1 MHSSTLSLTLS
12 FDIVFWN
19 CIHHSITL
27 YMMKVTLVK
36 VLFFK
41 KNFFHFKVRGRESV
55 CEIENKRENER
66 HRGQENEREAERS
79 SIIRFSPLMDTIPAA
94 VPIQSQQLPLSLP
107 SDCMFTST
115 WAILHCNT
123 RHSRMELE
131 QIGQTKAE
139 WVSM

>member
-1 MHSSTLSLTLS
+1 
-12 FDIVFWN
+12 
-19 CIHHSITL
+19 
-27 YMMKVTLVK
+27 
-36 VLFFK
+36 
-41 KNFFHFKVRGRESV
+41 
-55 CEIENKRENER
+55 
-66 HRGQENEREAERS
+66 
-79 SIIRFSPLMDTIPAA
+79 MDTIPAA